1 MKITKSKLKQLIEE
15 EIKNV
20 MSEYG
25 DISRDLTSGGG
36 ENKEQKWTEFAEK
49 HGGTWFEKD
58 GMKAI
63 WVPGHDGVPRI
74 ENPRVIDAVGLPNT
88 ASMNEGDITIIT
100 DIPVSGGASSFD
112 TDGDGDVDKLDPEAV
127 RRALQA
133 DLPRLKSAMG
143 SQDSQ
148 WTAKRTMDEFG
159 DAPVMVDDDEFEE
172 ALQAR
177 LDVVKSTLEG
187 SGRSLSEEDAEA
199 VYEEM
204 YEIFQQRSS
213 NY

>member
-1 MKITKSKLKQLIEE
+1 MKITKSRLKQIIKEE
-15 EIKNV
+15 LKNV
-20 MSEYG
+20 LNESA
-25 DISRDLTSGGG
+25 D
-36 ENKEQKWTEFAEK
+36 KEQKWNEFARK
-49 HGGTWFEKD
+49 YSGMWIEKD

-63 WVPGHDGVPRI
+63 YIPGIDGQPKLSPRPI
-74 ENPRVIDAVGLPNT
+74 NDVGLPNKAT
-88 ASMNEGDITIIT
+88 MNEGDITIVT
-100 DIPVSGGASSFD
+100 DIPVSAGASSFD

-159 DAPVMVDDDEFEE
+159 DAPVMVDDDEFKE

-177 LDVVKSTLEG
+177 LDVVESTLEREE
-187 SGRSLSEEDAEA
+187 GRSLSEEDAEA